1 MITILQKPGDVRD
14 VSSAYAQQ
22 AKGFT
27 VERLD
32 RYDAENDEW
41 REILIEDRRSGPAE
55 TAAARLDIG
64 QWFAS
69 LPRKKRRIAESL
81 ARGEC
86 TKTAARKFRV
96 SSGRISQLRR
106 EFQDS
111 WEEFQGEPALA

>member
-1 MITILQKPGDVRD
+1 LNIGD
-14 VSSAYAQQ
+14 VSSPYCQQ
-22 AKGFT
+22 RKKIV

-32 RYDAENDEW
+32 RFDADEGQW
-41 REILIEDRRSGPAE
+41 REVLIEDKTAGPA
-55 TAAARLDIG
+55 AIASARIDIG

-81 ARGEC
+81 ASGEC

-96 SSGRISQLRR
+96 SAGRISQLRR